1 VAGVLLLVG
10 LIVLADTR
18 ELLRTV
24 ATIDA
29 RFLVLP
35 VLLTLASYGAMAR
48 SYQGIALA
56 AGVRFPL
63 GEMLRITFVANS
75 INYVVATG
83 GLSGFAAR
91 LYFFTRRGVNA
102 GTATIISLTQ
112 GFLTNLSLL
121 FFVLLGFGY
130 LLASRRLSGTALV
143 AAGTLLAAC
152 VALALLSIALL
163 ALRTVRRRLIF
174 VSAQLADRFLHRFFP
189 RYRPARTRIWRFQ
202 RNLNRGIDFL
212 LARKRYML
220 GPACWIVADWL
231 FTMGIL
237 YAAFMAVHY
246 RLPPGVLIIGFAL
259 GLALSFV
266 SVIPAGLGLMEGSM
280 AAVFTTSGVPFETS
294 VVAVLLFRFAFH
306 VIPLVTSAFF
316 FRGLFA
322 EGRAHSADADLLNGS
337 FSGVLATGNP
347 GDPRRSPSAQR
358 CLQGIP
364 GSEVRRCSTDSE
376 P

>member
-1 VAGVLLLVG
+1 MG
-10 LIVLADTR
+10 LFVLADTR
-18 ELLRTV
+18 ELLRTI
-24 ATIDA
+24 AAIDA
-29 RFLVLP
+29 RLLALP

-56 AGVRFPL
+56 AGVKFPL

-102 GTATIISLTQ
+102 GTAAIISLTQ

-130 LLASRRLSGTALV
+130 LLASQRLSGAALV
-143 AAGTLLAAC
+143 ATGTLLGVC
-152 VALALLSIALL
+152 IALALLSIALL
-163 ALRTVRRRLIF
+163 ALRGLRRRIIF
-174 VSAQLADRFLHRFFP
+174 VAAQLADRFLHRFFP
-189 RYRPARTRIWRFQ
+189 RYKPARTRIWRFQ

-212 LARKRYML
+212 LARKRYMI

-237 YAAFMAVHY
+237 HAAFLAVHY
-246 RLPPGVLIIGFAL
+246 RLPLGLLVIGFAL
-259 GLALSFV
+259 GLALSFI

-280 AAVFTTSGVPFETS
+280 AAVFTSAGVPFETS

-306 VIPLVTSAFF
+306 AVPLVTSVFF

-322 EGRAHSADADLLNGS
+322 EGRAHTGDTELVDGTRAAFFGAAGPSGKLPAEPGTALGPASA
-337 FSGVLATGNP
+337 
-347 GDPRRSPSAQR
+347 PRVGPR
-358 CLQGIP
+358 CP
-364 GSEVRRCSTDSE
+364 DRER
-376 P
+376 